1 MDLYQEQSL
10 ITSPEALDVLAAPE
24 MAVLCHMDL
33 ISGNVETACTA
44 RAVMAATA
52 TRDRTKTT
60 LFAGKEVR
68 I

>member
-1 MDLYQEQSL
+1 
-10 ITSPEALDVLAAPE
+10 
-24 MAVLCHMDL
+24 MAVLCQMDL
-33 ISGNVETACTA
+33 SSGNAETACTA